1 MTQHET
7 ASPTCNIDAKGK
19 RVRLIG
25 GFVVLDIALVLAIA
39 VWMTWLP
46 TWVLIPALAALL
58 SGLFMMYEGW
68 AGWCA
73 VRAMGIKTP
82 I

>member
-1 MTQHET
+1 MNQDET
-7 ASPTCNIDAKGK
+7 APSSCNIDAKGK

-25 GFVVLDIALVLAIA
+25 GFMVLDIAIVLTFA

-46 TWVLIPALAALL
+46 TWVLIPAVAALL
-58 SGLFMMYEGW
+58 SGIFMMYEGW